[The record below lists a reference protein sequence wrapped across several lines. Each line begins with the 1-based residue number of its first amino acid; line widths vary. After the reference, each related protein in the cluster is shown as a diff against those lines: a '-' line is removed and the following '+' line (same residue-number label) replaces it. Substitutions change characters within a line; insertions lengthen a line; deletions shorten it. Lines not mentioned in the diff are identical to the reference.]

1 MTEGP
6 PRELTAATLE
16 GRTWHYGLVARWWA
30 GKMAEPAELAFYRV
44 AIRRFG
50 EPALDLGCG
59 TGRLLVPLRE
69 EGIDV
74 DGVDLSEDMLAWCR
88 RRADAAGVQV
98 ALHAQPMH
106 RLDLARR
113 YRTIFICD
121 SFGIG
126 GSHGDDREA
135 LRRIHDHLE
144 PGGALVFSTGYPYAD
159 ADEWG
164 LWLPHARDG
173 LPEPWPETGGRQELP
188 DGDLLEQRTR
198 LVDLDPRGQRLVRGI
213 SSRLLHDGTL
223 VAEEERELAISVYL
237 EQELRLLLEL
247 AGFADVRI
255 EAGYSGRLA
264 TDDDADTVVIATKAG

>member
-1 MTEGP
+1 VTDPG
-6 PRELTAATLE
+6 LE

-30 GKMAEPAELAFYRV
+30 GKVVEPVELAFYRD
-44 AIRRFG
+44 AIRRYG

-59 TGRLLVPLRE
+59 TGRVLVPLRE
-69 EGIDV
+69 EGVDV

-88 RRADAAGVQV
+88 LRADAAGVQV
-98 ALHAQPMH
+98 EVQAQPMH
-106 RLDLARR
+106 RLDLHRR

-126 GSHGDDREA
+126 GSHRDDRET
-135 LRRIHDHLE
+135 LQRIYDHLE
-144 PGGALVFSTGYPYAD
+144 PGGALVFSTGYPYED
-159 ADEWG
+159 AEEWG
-164 LWLPHARDG
+164 LWLPHARGG

-188 DGDLLEQRTR
+188 DGDILEQRTR
-198 LVDLDPRGQRLVRGI
+198 LVDLDPRGQRLVLGI
-213 SSRLLHDGTL
+213 SSRLLHDQTL

-247 AGFADVRI
+247 AGFTDVRI

-264 TDDDADTVVIATKAG
+264 TADDADTVVIATKAG